1 MAEKHIVRHWRGK
14 RESYNFLKGVNRLD
28 PWTRYSVVESGDTNT
43 VTEYFG
49 ENIIAL
55 QTGQLLPVNDIV
67 ETLPPSNTAHPY
79 DRYLVGADGLGYKVY
94 EFQPRATTNGTVVE
108 PQEVTDFDIRFGV
121 RVISRG
127 LKNYVYFDGHLI
139 TYDDVDCGLF

>member
-14 RESYNFLKGVNRLD
+14 RESYNFLKDKNYLD
-28 PWTRYSVVESGDTNT
+28 AWTRYSVIESGATSA

-49 ENIIAL
+49 SNIIAL
-55 QTGQLLPVNDIV
+55 PTGQLLPVNDV
-67 ETLPPSNTAHPY
+67 VTALPPTYLAHPY
-79 DRYLVGADGLGYKVY
+79 DRYLVGEDGLGYKIY
-94 EFQPRATTNGTVVE
+94 EFQPKATSEGVVIE
-108 PQEVTDFDIRFGV
+108 PVEITDFDLRFGV